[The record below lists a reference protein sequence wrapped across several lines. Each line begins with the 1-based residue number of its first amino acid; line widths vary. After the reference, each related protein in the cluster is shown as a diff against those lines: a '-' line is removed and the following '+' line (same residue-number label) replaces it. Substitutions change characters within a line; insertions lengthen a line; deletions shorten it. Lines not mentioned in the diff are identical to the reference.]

1 MRTFVY
7 FLFLCVILTSI
18 ETRLQG
24 ADLQLGDSKLTI
36 PTEGGAW
43 TWRNSCGTWGRF
55 CYQATYSNGD
65 QDEGTAFLAAGALTH
80 VESKMKFEALCRRVF
95 RQSHV
100 ARRNV
105 KEIELVTDG
114 EKTIACG
121 WDNGR
126 KSTYLIRAGRSLA
139 SVSFLPD
146 SENPK
151 KVALFKKQVRSIIE
165 KVKTHDIRGK

>member
-1 MRTFVY
+1 MRTLVPFI
-7 FLFLCVILTSI
+7 FLCVIFNSFG
-18 ETRLQG
+18 TRLQA
-24 ADLQLGDSKLTI
+24 ADLQLGDSKLSI

-55 CYQATYSNGD
+55 CYQATYSNGE
-65 QDEGTAFLAAGALTH
+65 QDEGTAFLAAGALTNG
-80 VESKMKFEALCRRVF
+80 EAKMEFGALCRRVF
-95 RQSHV
+95 KQSHV
-100 ARRNV
+100 ARRNI

-139 SVSFLPD
+139 SVSFLPESD
-146 SENPK
+146 NPK

-165 KVKTHDIRGK
+165 KVKAHDIRGK